1 MQSADGVQ
9 EQLWVSMNLCR
20 EFCDG
25 INGFFVK
32 IFKTTELPNRHLQ
45 IED

>member
-20 EFCDG
+20 DFREG
-25 INGFFVK
+25 INGFFER
-32 IFKTTELPNRHLQ
+32 IFKATGLPNRHLQ